1 MKIAIPSM
9 DDRGLQA
16 RVADHF
22 GQASFF
28 TIVDTDTDEV
38 TVQANS
44 GHHQGGQQ
52 TPASAIAEKGARVV
66 LCSGLGQRAVRFFSE
81 AGIEV
86 FMGAE
91 GTVQE
96 TMDTHRQ
103 GKLPAASEAA
113 ACPGHHSDK
122 EKPMPLARST
132 GMDPPSSKLR
142 VSKHEG

>member
-16 RVADHF
+16 EVAGHF

-38 TVQANS
+38 IVQVNS
-44 GHHQGGQQ
+44 GHHQDGQQ
-52 TPASAIAEKGARVV
+52 PPADIIAETGTRVV
-66 LCSGLGQRAVRFFSE
+66 LCSGLGVRAVRFFAE

-91 GTVQE
+91 GTVRE
-96 TMDTHRQ
+96 AIDAHRQ

-113 ACPGHHSDK
+113 ACPGHHSD
-122 EKPMPLARST
+122 
-132 GMDPPSSKLR
+132 
-142 VSKHEG
+142 

>member
-9 DDRGLQA
+9 DDSGLSA
-16 RVADHF
+16 AISEHF
-22 GQASFF
+22 GQTPFF
-28 TIVDTDTDEV
+28 TIVDTEADQV
-38 TVQANS
+38 TAIANP
-44 GHHQGGQQ
+44 GHQGDR
-52 TPASAIAEKGARVV
+52 TPVDAIADEKAQVV
-66 LCSGLGQRAVRFFSE
+66 LCSGMGGRAVQFFAT